1 MPCASLSNIRVSTCK
16 EDDIVFGKKRYDGSG
31 NGRLEGSARPYC
43 SSPPIKNDLV
53 RTFIRKRCIFTNTA
67 APRLPPNAG
76 CSHPRIGE
84 SGVIDF
90 AKKNKAASNKIYNFA
105 PLTKIGFCVFA

>member
-90 AKKNKAASNKIYNFA
+90 CEKK
-105 PLTKIGFCVFA
+105 